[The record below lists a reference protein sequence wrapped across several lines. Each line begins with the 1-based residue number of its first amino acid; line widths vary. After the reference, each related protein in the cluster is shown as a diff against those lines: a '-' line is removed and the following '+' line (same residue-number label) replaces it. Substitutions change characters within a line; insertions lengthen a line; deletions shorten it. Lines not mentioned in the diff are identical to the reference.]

1 MLIKGKK
8 LIPIKSCPFCGQE
21 VILDR
26 FYTDDDITC
35 VRCSC
40 GAIISFQNAEDQESF
55 IRRWNFRPERPI
67 ISFVNVSSTFH

>member
-1 MLIKGKK
+1 MVITEKG
-8 LIPIKSCPFCGQE
+8 IVPIKPCPFCGRE
-21 VILDR
+21 VMLNK
-26 FYTDDDITC
+26 FYSDDDISC